1 MAFLEYRPTKT
12 LYHYTS
18 PAGFSGILAS
28 KSLWFSDLTTAN
40 DPREVHLGFDKF
52 MSALNS
58 VILKEY
64 PGKKGHFL
72 ISLADRLRKYRE
84 NTRAYCC
91 CFSLAV
97 DTLPMWGAYGSN
109 YTGLAIGFRATSVV
123 DMPARVQKAKYLD
136 ENTGED
142 FKTLVLDLA
151 MQIQA
156 TKYGSQV
163 EEILAGASAFAAMT
177 ALKHETWSYECE
189 VRVIHAQRILPP
201 QDTEHKMFS
210 MTSLLPDGEEWRWTK
225 PLERQSGGQN
235 IRYLAFPFGRYRNKL
250 FEPAEAIERVILG
263 PKCTLSVD
271 QTTSMLQAHGFRRFQ
286 IARSNC
292 QIR

>member
-1 MAFLEYRPTKT
+1 MAFLEYRPTNT

-28 KSLWFSDLTTAN
+28 KSLWFSDLSTAN

-52 MSALNS
+52 MTALNS
-58 VILKEY
+58 VILEKY
-64 PGKKGHFL
+64 PGKGHFL
-72 ISLADRLRKYRE
+72 KSLSDRLRKYRE
-84 NTRAYCC
+84 NARAYCC
-91 CFSLAV
+91 CFSLAA

-109 YTGLAIGFRATSVV
+109 YAGLAIDFRATSVV
-123 DMPARVQKAKYLD
+123 DMPARVQKVKYLD

-142 FKTLVLDLA
+142 FKTLVIDLA

-156 TKYGSQV
+156 AEYGSQV
-163 EEILAGASAFAAMT
+163 DEILAGASAFAAMT
-177 ALKHETWSYECE
+177 ALKHETWSYEHE

-201 QDTEHKMFS
+201 QDTEHKIFS
-210 MTSLLPDGEEWRWTK
+210 MTALLPDNEEWGWSE
-225 PLERQSGGQN
+225 PLERQSGGQT

-250 FEPAEAIERVILG
+250 FEPAEAIGRVILG

-271 QTTSMLQAHGFRRFQ
+271 QTTSMLQACGFRGFQ